1 MTVQRPST
9 AISCCAVT
17 AAGCLPVQLGSG
29 ICCALHI
36 ACAASLGVCRPAGTT
51 GEDVRRSVR
60 VGKLNLV
67 DLAGSERVHIT
78 GATGR
83 QPAMASCAISQC
95 LVTQQY
101 ALQRRV
107 CGVVQR

>member
-1 MTVQRPST
+1 MQHRSMSASAAQRCHQLLRVRRSRRSSQQ
-9 AISCCAVT
+9 AGQRRRLCCARR
-17 AAGCLPVQLGSG
+17 LP
-29 ICCALHI
+29 C
-36 ACAASLGVCRPAGTT
+36 SLGGCCPAGTT

-83 QPAMASCAISQC
+83 KNSG
-95 LVTQQY
+95 
-101 ALQRRV
+101 ALRTLKPIPSH
-107 CGVVQR
+107 